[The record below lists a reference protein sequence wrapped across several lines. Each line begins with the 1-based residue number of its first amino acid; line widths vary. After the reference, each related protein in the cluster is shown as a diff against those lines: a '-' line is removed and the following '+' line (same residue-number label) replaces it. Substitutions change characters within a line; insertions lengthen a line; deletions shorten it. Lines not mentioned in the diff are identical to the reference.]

1 MGCARTSKQ
10 LFLISLEIIVFA
22 MHTSVDT
29 SGWGTPKSTVI
40 EVCHT
45 KPHSVTL
52 SSEINLMC
60 CFNQLLQR
68 QLCILTSARA
78 RHVSTP
84 IVLLC
89 SRPPNTCI
97 MERAKALI
105 SEFRQQQQASMLD
118 GNISQR
124 SRSSV
129 ALEFKALFCF
139 LHWVLSWFRFLDLL
153 NCIIEWSFTITLK
166 KKHCM
171 HVH

>member
-1 MGCARTSKQ
+1 MGCARTSKH

-22 MHTSVDT
+22 MHASVDT

-45 KPHSVTL
+45 NPHSVTL
-52 SSEINLMC
+52 SFEINWMC
-60 CFNQLLQR
+60 CLNQLLQS

-84 IVLLC
+84 IELLC

-124 SRSSV
+124 SRSSL

-139 LHWVLSWFRFLDLL
+139 LHWVLSWFRILDLL

-166 KKHCM
+166 KHCM

>member
-1 MGCARTSKQ
+1 MGCARTSKH

-22 MHTSVDT
+22 MHASVDT

-52 SSEINLMC
+52 SFEINWMC
-60 CFNQLLQR
+60 CLNQLLQS
-68 QLCILTSARA
+68 QLRILTSARA

-84 IVLLC
+84 IELLC

-124 SRSSV
+124 SRSSL
-129 ALEFKALFCF
+129 ALQFKALFAKSTIVEEYMTSSTGVGGTV
-139 LHWVLSWFRFLDLL
+139 WVDLD
-153 NCIIEWSFTITLK
+153 S
-166 KKHCM
+166 
-171 HVH
+171 